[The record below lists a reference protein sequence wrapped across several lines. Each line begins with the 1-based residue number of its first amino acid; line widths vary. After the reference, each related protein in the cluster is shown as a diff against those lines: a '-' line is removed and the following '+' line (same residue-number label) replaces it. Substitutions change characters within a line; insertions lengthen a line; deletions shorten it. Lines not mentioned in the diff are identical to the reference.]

1 MENKFLPFPTETECQ
16 DWIDI
21 LNPKLGYPKSERFVT
36 YTVPMELTDGSW
48 ACLICDECVSLME
61 LTQDQIDSLK
71 TSVELGAAGLDPN
84 AEEF

>member
-1 MENKFLPFPTETECQ
+1 MENRFLQFHTEKECQ
-16 DWIDI
+16 GWIDI
-21 LNPKLGYPKSERFVT
+21 LNPKMGYPKDKKSLT

-48 ACLICDECVSLME
+48 ACLICDECVSLMG
-61 LTQDQIDSLK
+61 LTEKEINGLK